1 MSTNLEQILITACRE
16 YADAHAEWTEG
27 KTEDSARQEAAHRAI
42 ITLGEAVKTLDPLL
56 AVGQPQAFTTEEP
69 ITMSLIPAYN
79 ITVTVGE
86 REAVAIG
93 NNDSAILFAINS
105 LLVNR
110 FQR

>member
-1 MSTNLEQILITACRE
+1 MSTNLEQILLTACRE
-16 YADAHAEWTEG
+16 YAEAHAEWTEG
-27 KTEDSARQEAAHRAI
+27 KTEDPARLEAARRAI
-42 ITLGEAVKTLDPLL
+42 ITLGEATKKLDPLL
-56 AVGQPQAFTTEEP
+56 LVSQLQAFTTEEP
-69 ITMSLIPAYN
+69 ITMSPIPAYN